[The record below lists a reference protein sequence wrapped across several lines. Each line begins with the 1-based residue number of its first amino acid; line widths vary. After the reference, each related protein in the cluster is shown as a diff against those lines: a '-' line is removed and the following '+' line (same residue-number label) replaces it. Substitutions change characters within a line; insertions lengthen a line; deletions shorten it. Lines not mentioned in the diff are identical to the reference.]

1 MNWLRKLSAML
12 LCLMLCLG
20 LFSGCGSDVYI
31 AKLALSGAAGT
42 FDPQFAEN
50 QNSIL
55 VASNVFEG
63 LLVEDPDG
71 GLHPGVAEG
80 YTVSSDGRTYTF
92 QLREDACWSD
102 GSAVTADDFV
112 FALRRLFGPGS
123 VSPYAENLL
132 SVQNAEAILAG
143 EMQPEALGVRAADD
157 HTLVLTLEK
166 ADSGIT
172 TVLAQWYTA
181 PCKESFFT
189 EQKGR
194 YGLEVKSTLY
204 NGPYVISLYDAG
216 KEIRLRQNP
225 NYHSEQPAELYGIN
239 ITLGSTDTLAAF
251 TEGAA
256 SIPRCPGSRWTRSGT
271 LSSPSMPIPPMPWW

>member
-1 MNWLRKLSAML
+1 M
-12 LCLMLCLG
+12 
-20 LFSGCGSDVYI
+20 
-31 AKLALSGAAGT
+31 
-42 FDPQFAEN
+42 
-50 QNSIL
+50 
-55 VASNVFEG
+55 
-63 LLVEDPDG
+63 
-71 GLHPGVAEG
+71 
-80 YTVSSDGRTYTF
+80 
-92 QLREDACWSD
+92 
-102 GSAVTADDFV
+102 
-112 FALRRLFGPGS
+112 
-123 VSPYAENLL
+123 
-132 SVQNAEAILAG
+132 
-143 EMQPEALGVRAADD
+143 
-157 HTLVLTLEK
+157 LTLEK

-251 TEGAA
+251 TEGD
-256 SIPRCPGSRWTRSGT
+256 SFYTQVPRSRWTHSGT